1 MRFRVRICVLKTI
14 VPCAQSDNMC
24 RMKAFRPWVIGI
36 LLALPLVTSPLS
48 AALPVQVTFTNSR
61 SEQKWLLNELNPELP
76 ADWAGYDYLV
86 LEFKASFSQRFDLG
100 LQTSAGHF
108 AKRIGPFAG
117 VWVRASIPLRYY
129 RQPPGSAHDMA
140 ATYNQPR
147 NSYWINIHSSGYGPT
162 TNVTALTVSLQ
173 NPIGSPTLEIRSVTL
188 AKTDPGDAVLEG
200 KPLIDEFGQ
209 YRHVEWKGKGHSL
222 DGLKRAWA
230 TEAEALSATVSN
242 QCVYGGFKNTSAKA
256 TGFFRVERINERWWF
271 VCPDGHL
278 FYSAGVNGVGTGSGT
293 RVEGREDL
301 FATLPP
307 QSQGSGRGGRGSF
320 YTWNLQRRY
329 GSDWRLPWADLTTK
343 RLAAW
348 GFNTMHNWGAPSRAE
363 PEPRVPYALMM
374 RGWQM
379 GVSVMGM
386 PDVYAADFA
395 RRADEAVANQLAPYR
410 EDPYMLG
417 VFIGNEPP
425 WPGRESQL
433 CDAILD
439 SQPSEI
445 QSRLKTHL
453 AEGDSPARRKEFV
466 LAAFRHYL
474 DTINA
479 AVRKSAPNHLNL
491 GIRFGGEPPDDIIKA
506 ARGFDVFSINIYRP
520 SPPRSTFDRIYGLV
534 ERPIMIGEFHLGAP
548 ERGMSSGLVQAMNQ
562 EERAA
567 GYRYY
572 VEQSAAHPAVIGTHW
587 FQWLDQPA
595 TGRNDGENYNIGFVD
610 VTDQPY
616 PEMVAAA
623 KLTHRR
629 LYEVHSGTATP
640 VTRRARASANET
652 LEKR

>member
-1 MRFRVRICVLKTI
+1 
-14 VPCAQSDNMC
+14 
-24 RMKAFRPWVIGI
+24 MKAFHRCALAI
-36 LLALPLVTSPLS
+36 LATLVVADPGF

-61 SEQKWLLNELNPELP
+61 PEQKWLLKELNSDLP
-76 ADWAGYDYLV
+76 ADWSGYDYLV
-86 LEFKASFSQRFDLG
+86 LEFKTSFSQRFDLG

-117 VWVRASIPLRYY
+117 VWVRAAIPLRYY

-147 NSYWINIHSSGYGPT
+147 SSYWINIHSSGYGPT
-162 TNVTALTVSLQ
+162 TNVTALTVSLP
-173 NPIGSPTLEIRSVTL
+173 NPVDSPTLEIRSVSL
-188 AKTDPGDAVLEG
+188 ARNDPGDAVLEG

-209 YRHVEWKGKGHSL
+209 YRHVEWKGKVRSL
-222 DGLKRAWA
+222 EELQQAWRA
-230 TEAEALSATVSN
+230 EAEELKAAVTN
-242 QCVYGGFKNTSAKA
+242 QCVYGGFKNTSARA
-256 TGFFRVERINERWWF
+256 TGFFRVEQRNERWWF

-278 FYSAGVNGVGTGSGT
+278 FYSAGVNGVGTGAAT

-301 FATLPP
+301 FAAMPP

-320 YTWNLQRRY
+320 YTWNLERRY
-329 GSDWRLPWADLTTK
+329 GSDWRAPWADLTTK

-348 GFNTMHNWGAPSRAE
+348 GFNTMHNWGAPSRTQ
-363 PEPRVPYALMM
+363 PEARVPYALMM

-379 GVSVMGM
+379 GASVMGM

-395 RRADEAVANQLAPYR
+395 RRAEEVAANQLAAYR
-410 EDPYMLG
+410 DDPYMLG
-417 VFIGNEPP
+417 IFIGNEPP

-433 CDAILD
+433 CDAILGGQ
-439 SQPSEI
+439 SSEI
-445 QSRLKTHL
+445 QSRLKAHL
-453 AEGDSPARRKEFV
+453 AAGDSATRRKEFV
-466 LAAFRHYL
+466 LAAFQHYL

-491 GIRFGGEPPDDIIKA
+491 GIRFGGEVHDDIIKA
-506 ARGFDVFSINIYRP
+506 ARGFDVFSVNIYRP
-520 SPPRSTFDRIYGLV
+520 SPPHSTFDRIYRLV
-534 ERPIMIGEFHLGAP
+534 QRPIIIGEFHLGAP
-548 ERGMSSGLVQAMNQ
+548 ERGMSPGLVQAMNQ

-572 VEQSAAHPAVIGTHW
+572 VEQSASHPAVIGTHW

-616 PEMVAAA
+616 AEMVDAA
-623 KLTHRR
+623 KLTHGR
-629 LYEVHSGTATP
+629 LYEVHSGSTPP
-640 VTRRARASANET
+640 VTRKARASANY
-652 LEKR
+652 